1 MIFFDI
7 DETLIDQRRAEA
19 EAAREILA
27 EYGNLL
33 MHRYSVDEF
42 CRLWRRL
49 REKHAPAF
57 LNGLVSAHENRRRRA
72 RELFALSG
80 RDLSE
85 SETDAFIAFYEAH
98 YRSNWT
104 LFEDVLPSLEAL
116 DGSCCGVISNGSGEQ
131 QKLKL
136 ERTGID
142 RYFQVIVV
150 SEDVGVAK
158 PRREIFHAA
167 CRQAGFPAQRC
178 IYVGDRLDHDA
189 LASRAAGMRPFW
201 LRRKGAQEH
210 SDIEVISSLQELAW
224 KLPTRI
230 AV

>member
-19 EAAREILA
+19 AAARQVLA

-33 MHRYSVDEF
+33 NPAYSVDDF

-57 LNGLVSAHENRRRRA
+57 LNGIVSAHENRRRRI
-72 RELFALSG
+72 RDLFAWSGGILS
-80 RDLSE
+80 DSE
-85 SETDAFIAFYEAH
+85 ADAVIAFYENH
-98 YRSNWT
+98 YRSNWV
-104 LFEDVLPSLEAL
+104 LFEDVLPALEAL
-116 DGSCCGVISNGSGEQ
+116 GGRRCGVISNGSGEQ

-142 RYFQVIVV
+142 RYFDIVIV
-150 SEDVGVAK
+150 SEEIGVAK
-158 PRREIFHAA
+158 PRREIFLTA
-167 CRQAGFPAQRC
+167 CRQAGSPAHRC
-178 IYVGDRLDHDA
+178 IYVGDRLDHGA
-189 LASRAAGMRPFW
+189 LASRAAGMRSFW
-201 LRRKGAQEH
+201 LRRRRTQEE
-210 SDIEVISSLQELAW
+210 SEIEVISSLNQLAW
-224 KLPTRI
+224 KLRSRI